1 MNAYTKQYQQNQ
13 VATAS
18 PEQILLMLYDGA
30 IRFVRRAITAAEN
43 NDQVDKLQ
51 GISKCLA
58 IIAEF
63 SNSLNHEIGAHFAED
78 LDGLYHFMMRELDA
92 ARKDSGSSHL
102 KTVENLLID
111 LKQTWE
117 EAVAIHR
124 QEQQKTTSC
133 QQAHSDRVNFSV
145 SPQRRLAAAG

>member
-43 NDQVDKLQ
+43 NDTVDKLQ

-92 ARKDSGSSHL
+92 ARKDSGTNHL
-102 KTVENLLID
+102 KTVENLLMD

-124 QEQQKTTSC
+124 KEQVAALSKQ
-133 QQAHSDRVNFSV
+133 HHHGDRGNFATP
-145 SPQRRLAAAG
+145 PQGRLVAAG

>member
-30 IRFVRRAITAAEN
+30 IRFVRRAITATEN
-43 NDQVDKLQ
+43 NDTVDKLQ

-63 SNSLNHEIGAHFAED
+63 SNSLNHEIGTHFAED

-92 ARKDSGSSHL
+92 ARKDSGTSHL

-117 EAVAIHR
+117 EAVTIHR
-124 QEQQKTTSC
+124 QEQVAIAP
-133 QQAHSDRVNFSV
+133 QQQHHSDQVKFSA
-145 SPQRRLAAAG
+145 PLQGRLVAAG